1 MMMLKKFVATIDFI
15 VRCFPVRKV
24 SAGVS
29 AFFFSLVIVHAAN
42 AAPAQYPL
50 FLSNPVVPIMMLNMS
65 KDHQLYFKVY
75 DDYSDL
81 DGDKIPDI
89 TYKNSYEYYGYFDS
103 KKCYTYST
111 TNNRFVPSRKVN
123 GSNYCNYGGT
133 TTEWSGNFLNW
144 ASMTRMDSIRKIL
157 YGGLR
162 STDTSGLTVLERAF
176 LPHDAHSFAKY
187 YNGTD
192 LSSLTPFNDA
202 AAVPRGLT
210 GTEATGITI
219 CNTSPAGGKAVSQ
232 LADAAPLLRVAKG
245 NYTFWASNE
254 RWQCRWNSEISA
266 ANGNTFAA
274 TGNYAYG
281 NTPINGNKIGTGS
294 ASGEFSA
301 RVEVC
306 VKDLEEANCYTYP
319 NGNKKP
325 QGLLQEYGEVRGG
338 ASVSKIN
345 FGLLTGSYSK
355 NKSGGVL
362 RKTIGN
368 MSGEINSTTDG
379 TFTGAAGVIK
389 TLNLLRIYGYRYDDG
404 TYFNTT
410 ASDNCSWA
418 LNSFSNGSCS
428 NWGNPQAEIYLES
441 LRYLAGKS
449 ANPSFNTDDSSRI
462 AGLTTATWSAPV
474 TTANAC
480 APLNVLQFNAST
492 TSYDGDELSTVT
504 DIMSS
509 GSLNDWTNLI
519 ADPKREAL
527 SGSYFMGKNAS
538 AANGLCTA
546 KTLGLLSDV
555 RGTCP
560 DAPRL
565 EGSYHL
571 AGLAYY
577 ARTND
582 FISGVSG
589 VQTVRTYGVALAPA
603 LPKVEIPVPG
613 STSGKKVTILP
624 ACRELSVGTSPNNGA
639 CAIVDFKILS
649 QSSTSTTNSGKLYV
663 NWEDSEQ
670 GGDYDQD
677 LWGVIDYSVTATKV
691 TIGTK
696 VIISSVG
703 SNKIGFG
710 YVISGTKSDGPHF
723 HSGINGYSEYECS
736 NCQVSNAMSYRP
748 WDIGESSDKSLESPL
763 FYAAKWGGFS
773 DELVKTVVGV
783 DTYTDA
789 KRTTFYPRDDVLAAV
804 KASDA
809 SDTYFFATDPRK
821 LEASLGSAFDS
832 IAASIGS
839 SSAVATNSTRL
850 SEGSYVFQAQFNS
863 EGWSGTLNA
872 FEFAKD
878 GTLPVIPTF
887 STSNASS
894 MPRTG
899 VGRNVYTFNGTDR
912 VNFAWGNL
920 TTAQKLAL
928 RLGSETTDVNAQKRA
943 DWLVGN
949 ATNENKSTGLR
960 ERGAGDKR
968 VILGDIVNSSPAYVG
983 AWDFRYHRLPV
994 GGSSYRDY
1002 VETKKTKMPRI
1013 FVGANDGMVH
1023 AFQAP
1028 TKDISGGNVFKE
1040 LYAYVPNIAFSKLA
1054 NLTKP
1059 DYGSASN
1066 PHQFIVDGPITV
1078 GDAYIGG
1085 SWRTI
1090 VVGTMGAGGRG
1101 IYALDVTDASGP
1113 PKVLWE
1119 LSEADYPALGYVVG
1133 KPLIVPMTNNRWAV
1147 VLGNGSESGAF
1158 SSLLV
1163 IDIEA
1168 PRNTSYSKVLSTGVG
1183 VGLSAPEL
1191 LPNGVGQVEV
1201 AYAGDLSGNLWR
1213 FKLSDK
1219 DSPTDASKWKKEY
1232 LLFKAVDKDG
1242 KAQPIQA
1249 APTLGLNPKM
1259 NNKIM
1264 VYFGAGKYFDVGD
1277 NATPTSP
1284 QYSFYAIADTGSEIT
1299 RSNLFAKTLSTTY
1312 AGVASTRKVV
1322 QDAASPVQ
1330 SPDWTVHKGWRLDFA
1345 DTAGERITT
1354 KAILLQDRLFFPT
1367 LIPSGVACEYG
1378 GKSWLMEV
1386 CAVGT
1391 ACRSGGR
1398 TTTNLLNDYLV
1409 LGDIGLGKLPEKSGS
1424 DSSTS
1429 GAASSG
1435 SSSSEDNGC
1444 TNASTGEAA
1453 IIGSGTDATLMNIK
1467 TTYSKCGEGRQ
1478 SWRQL
1483 Q

>member
-1 MMMLKKFVATIDFI
+1 MLLKKFVTTVNFI
-15 VRCFPVRKV
+15 ACYLPIRKI
-24 SAGVS
+24 SAGGM
-29 AFFFSLVIVHAAN
+29 AFFCSLFIVHAAN
-42 AAPAQYPL
+42 AAPAQFPL

-81 DGDKIPDI
+81 DGDKVPDT
-89 TYKNSYEYYGYFDS
+89 TYKNSYDYYGYFDS

-111 TNNRFVPSRKVN
+111 ANNRFVPSRKVN
-123 GSNYCNYGGT
+123 GSNYCNYSGANN
-133 TTEWSGNFLNW
+133 EWSGNFLNW

-162 STDTSGLTVLERAF
+162 STDTAGLTVLERAF
-176 LPHDAHSFAKY
+176 LPHDAHSFAKH

-202 AAVPRGLT
+202 TAVPRGLT
-210 GTEATGITI
+210 GTSATGITI

-232 LADAAPLLRVAKG
+232 EVVAAPLLRVAKG

-266 ANGNTFAA
+266 ANGNDSTV

-281 NTPINGNKIGTGS
+281 NTPVNANKLGTGS
-294 ASGEFSA
+294 ASGEYSA

-306 VKDLEEANCYTYP
+306 AAGLEEDNCFTYP

-325 QGLLQEYGEVRGG
+325 QGLLQEFGEVRGG
-338 ASVSKIN
+338 ASVAKIN

-368 MSGEINSTTDG
+368 MSGEVNSTTDG

-404 TYFNTT
+404 TYFNTA

-418 LNSFSNGSCS
+418 LNSFSNGNCS

-449 ANPSFNTDDSSRI
+449 VNASFNTDDSSRI
-462 AGLTTATWSAPV
+462 PGLTTATWSPPV
-474 TTANAC
+474 TSANAC
-480 APLNVLQFNAST
+480 APLNVLQFNASI
-492 TSYDGDELSTVT
+492 TSYDGDELSTAS
-504 DIMSS
+504 DIISS

-527 SGSYFMGKNAS
+527 SGSYFMGKNLS
-538 AANGLCTA
+538 TANGLCTA
-546 KTLGLLSDV
+546 KALGALSDV

-613 STSGKKVTILP
+613 STTGKKVTILP

-649 QSSTSTTNSGKLYV
+649 QSSAATTNSGTLYV

-677 LWGVIDYSVTATKV
+677 LWGVIDYSITATKA
-691 TIGTK
+691 TIATK

-710 YVISGTKSDGPHF
+710 YVVSGTKSDGPHF

-736 NCQVSNAMSYRP
+736 NCQLGNAKASRS
-748 WDIGESSDKSLESPL
+748 WDIGESSDKSLETPL
-763 FYAAKWGGFS
+763 YYAAKWGGFS
-773 DELVKTVVGV
+773 DTLVKSVVG
-783 DTYTDA
+783 DSYTNA
-789 KRTTFYPRDDVLAAV
+789 NRLSYYQRDDVLEAI
-804 KASDA
+804 KARATPES
-809 SDTYFFATDPRK
+809 YYFATDPRN
-821 LEASLGSAFDS
+821 LEISLRTAFDS

-850 SEGSYVFQAQFNS
+850 SEGAYVYQAQFNS
-863 EGWSGTLNA
+863 ENWSGTLNA
-872 FEFAKD
+872 FEFTRD
-878 GTLPVIPTF
+878 GKLPVVPTF
-887 STSNASS
+887 STSKMSS

-899 VGRNVYTFNGTDR
+899 VGRNVYTFNGVDR
-912 VNFAWGNL
+912 VNFAWANL
-920 TTAQKLAL
+920 TAAQKLAL
-928 RLGSETTDVNAQKRA
+928 RLGTESTDVNAQKRV

-949 ATNENKSTGLR
+949 DTNENKSTGLR
-960 ERGAGDKR
+960 ERGVGDKR

-994 GGSSYRDY
+994 GGSSYREY
-1002 VETKKTKMPRI
+1002 VETKKTKVPRI

-1028 TKDISGGNVFKE
+1028 TKDIAGGEVFKE
-1040 LYAYVPNIAFSKLA
+1040 LYAYVPGIAFSKLA

-1059 DYGSASN
+1059 DYGSTSN

-1078 GDAYIGG
+1078 GDVYIGG

-1090 VVGTMGAGGRG
+1090 VVGTLGAGGRG
-1101 IYALDVTDASGP
+1101 MYALDVTDAGGP

-1119 LSEADYPALGYVVG
+1119 LSEADYPALGYVMG
-1133 KPLIVPMTNNRWAV
+1133 KPLIVPMANNRWAV

-1168 PRNTSYSKVLSTGVG
+1168 PRNAAYSRVLSAGAG
-1183 VGLSAPEL
+1183 IGLSAPDL
-1191 LPNGVGQVEV
+1191 LPNSLGQAEVG
-1201 AYAGDLSGNLWR
+1201 YAGDLSGNVWR
-1213 FKLSDK
+1213 FKLADK
-1219 DSPTDASKWKKEY
+1219 DSPLDTSKWKKEY

-1264 VYFGAGKYFDVGD
+1264 VYFGAGKYFDTGD
-1277 NATPTSP
+1277 NATPASP
-1284 QYSFYAIADTGSEIT
+1284 QYSFYAIADVGVEIT
-1299 RSNLFAKTLSTTY
+1299 RSSLFVKTLSTTY
-1312 AGVASTRKVV
+1312 STSLNTRKVV
-1322 QDAASPVQ
+1322 QDSASPVQ

-1345 DTAGERITT
+1345 DTAGERVTT
-1354 KAILLQDRLFFPT
+1354 KAILLQDRLIFPT

-1391 ACRSGGR
+1391 ACRSGSR
-1398 TTTNLLNDYLV
+1398 TTTNILNGYLV
-1409 LGDIGLGKLPEKSGS
+1409 LGDVGLGRLIPGDS

-1429 GAASSG
+1429 STASSG
-1435 SSSSEDNGC
+1435 SSSSAGDEC

-1453 IIGSGTDATLMNIK
+1453 IIGSGTDATLMNVK